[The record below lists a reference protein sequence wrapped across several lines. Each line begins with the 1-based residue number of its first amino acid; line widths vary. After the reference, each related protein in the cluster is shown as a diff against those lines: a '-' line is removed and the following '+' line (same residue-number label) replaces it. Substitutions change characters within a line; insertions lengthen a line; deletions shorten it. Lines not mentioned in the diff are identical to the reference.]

1 VWEIE
6 IVSATRLDHLHSN
19 VVLSERICVEQCGV
33 RNGITQKAER
43 NTAEN
48 IECGRE
54 KLEL

>member
-6 IVSATRLDHLHSN
+6 IGSETRLDLLHST
-19 VVLSERICVEQCGV
+19 VVLSESIWREQCGV